1 MYLDRHVIARLVTV
15 SVVRSLANAGLF
27 SQLCYSPNIGQD
39 ISHVLSDNMNCG
51 GPHFDCQ
58 AVFDRSEENPDAC

>member
-1 MYLDRHVIARLVTV
+1 
-15 SVVRSLANAGLF
+15 VVRSLANAGLF
-27 SQLCYSPNIGQD
+27 SQLCYSPNIGPD

-58 AVFDRSEENPDAC
+58 AVFDRPEENPDAC